1 MKVYQENLSNKQDFL
16 IVSFFTKNFVSKA
29 IRLANSLDKLNLN
42 YKIFEIPE
50 IHFSKSNKGTSNIN
64 YCMPKLI
71 LDVFK
76 VSKIPLLYVDSDI
89 VFKKNPDLIFSFHE
103 KKIDFAIYN
112 FIEDTDNEGYL
123 PLKINIR
130 ENEKL
135 VPKEFFVTKVSV
147 PLLNSAN
154 YERQMLTAGAVA
166 YFSNTKAAIDLLNRW
181 LENIKHFPRA
191 VDDQTL
197 DYTFNIDLNGKKK
210 LNVYWLPKN
219 YCRYNFWIFTD
230 PVINHP
236 DELTYRPEDN
246 FDDITGKKRYIRKN
260 ILKRLNAKI
269 DKTHL
274 IDINQKLIFKI
285 VNNKIEVVKKFNNEI
300 FL

>member
-1 MKVYQENLSNKQDFL
+1 MKVYKERSSNKQNFL
-16 IVSFFTKNFVSKA
+16 IISFFTKNFESKA
-29 IRLANSLDKLNLN
+29 LRLANSLDQLNLN

-71 LDVFK
+71 LDIFK
-76 VSKIPLLYVDSDI
+76 DTKIPLLYVDSDI
-89 VFKKNPDLIFSFHE
+89 VFKKKPELLFSFAE

-123 PLKINIR
+123 PFKVNVR
-130 ENEKL
+130 ENGKM
-135 VPKEFFVTKVSV
+135 VPKEFFMTKVSI
-147 PLLNSAN
+147 PLHNSPN
-154 YERQMLTAGAVA
+154 YEKQMLSAGAVV
-166 YFSNTKAAIDLLNRW
+166 YFSNTKAAIDLLRRW
-181 LENIKHFPRA
+181 LKNIKSFPRA

-197 DYTFNIDLNGKKK
+197 DYTFNIDLNKKEK

-230 PVINHP
+230 PIINHP
-236 DELTYRPEDN
+236 DKLTYRPEDN
-246 FDDITGKKRYIRKN
+246 FDDITGIKRYIRKN
-260 ILKRLNAKI
+260 VLKRLNAKI

-274 IDINQKLIFKI
+274 IDIDKKLILKI
-285 VNNKIEVVKKFNNEI
+285 VNNKLEFVKKFNNEV